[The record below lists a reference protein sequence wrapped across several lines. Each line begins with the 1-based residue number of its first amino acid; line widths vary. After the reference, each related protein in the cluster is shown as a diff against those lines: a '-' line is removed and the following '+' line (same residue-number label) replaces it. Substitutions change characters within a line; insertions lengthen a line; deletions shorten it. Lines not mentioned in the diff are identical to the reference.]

1 MKRSTVERAPAR
13 KFRSLAQ
20 CPGFGSEACHPS
32 HRGANY
38 SQYTARMRARLL
50 PGLGFALL
58 YWAVGY
64 PAIHLAIPPGYTA
77 PFFPPAGI
85 ALAALFVFGLR
96 LWPAVFAGSALIQLA
111 TAWPL
116 LGSPG
121 WNLLGPLAVPAGA
134 ALQAVVGAVL
144 ARRLLAPED
153 KLDTAGSV
161 MRFLGVCV
169 PLSGLVCSTIGVSAL
184 VQAGVIP
191 AADAFF
197 NWWTWWTGDTLGM
210 LVAAP
215 LTLVFIG
222 RPAQDWRPR
231 RLGVALPM
239 SIALVLLALAY
250 QQVVSWE
257 NSRLRAQFER
267 DSVHLSGLLQ
277 KRLEEQVDMVRSIER
292 LLLASDHVSRSD
304 FHEFVAPWMQR
315 HPGTRSFTWNQH
327 LPHAARTAFEEAM
340 RDEYQTD
347 FRVLD
352 RDAAGQTS
360 PAAERRVYFP
370 VTRVEPEDGNRTV
383 LGMDPLSF
391 PISGEAI
398 RRTLAD
404 GQPAATARMRLVQA
418 HGEQHAVVLYQ
429 AVLASTADAS
439 RREPL
444 GLISAALGMDD
455 LLAAISRQ
463 AEEQGIDVRLS
474 DGDAPPEAAL
484 LAGDHPA
491 KDSVWPDHALTQV
504 TSIDFAGRH
513 WALETRALPQY
524 TEGLRSWA
532 AWGTIAVGVLASGM
546 LGALLLI
553 TTGNR
558 RRIQA
563 LVELRTAELEAAGA
577 RLQENRAALV
587 DAQRIAR
594 LGSWET
600 LSGRVGLQASDE
612 LRLLLDR
619 SQQRLGSLAD
629 LIESI
634 APASRAALSGAIER
648 AATEPGRIMLDC
660 NTDSLP
666 MRTLQFRIEGEHVDG
681 RLRRIRGTAQDV
693 TALREA
699 ETRIRYLARFDPL
712 TGLLNRSAWQDHAQ
726 DVLRHAVRHDDRCA
740 VLFLDLDHFKTV
752 NDSLGHAAGDR
763 LLAQVACR
771 LSGCVREEDLVARLG
786 GDEFV
791 ILLSRLAHTEEPARV
806 AERVLEALARPLQID
821 GQPLHLGAS
830 VGIALYPADGGE
842 IDTLLKHADTAMY
855 EAKES
860 GRNAYRIFLPEMTQ
874 RVTRRLQTEAE
885 LRRAIEI
892 GELRLHYQPQVD
904 GATGRVCGCEA
915 LVRWQH
921 AERGLLSPDQFIPFA
936 EQSGLIVPLGEWVLR
951 EACLQQ
957 VRWRD
962 AGLPPL
968 DVAVNIS
975 ALQFR
980 RRDFVATVARVLAE
994 TGADPARIEL
1004 EITESALM
1012 DATPELVASFDQL
1025 VALGLTLALDDFGTG
1040 YSSLSYLKR
1049 LPLRRLKIDRS
1060 FVDGLP
1066 DNPED
1071 VAITSATLSL
1081 ARDLGMEVVAEGV
1094 ETEEQRAYL
1103 RSRGCGA
1110 MQGYLFS
1117 RPLGVKAF
1125 EEWAWE
1131 RATALA

>member
-1 MKRSTVERAPAR
+1 
-13 KFRSLAQ
+13 
-20 CPGFGSEACHPS
+20 
-32 HRGANY
+32 
-38 SQYTARMRARLL
+38 MRASPL
-50 PGLGFALL
+50 PAVVLALA

-64 PAIHLAIPPGYTA
+64 PALHLAIPPGYTA

-96 LWPAVFAGSALIQLA
+96 LWPAVFAGSALVQLA

-116 LGSPG
+116 LGSAG
-121 WNLLGPLAVPAGA
+121 WNPLGPLAVPIGA
-134 ALQAVVGAVL
+134 TLQAVVGVLL
-144 ARRLLAPED
+144 ARRLLAPGD
-153 KLDTAGSV
+153 TLDTAGSV
-161 MRFLGVCV
+161 MRFLGICM

-184 VQAGVIP
+184 VWAAVIP
-191 AADAFF
+191 ASDALF

-222 RPAQDWRPR
+222 RPAQDWRQR

-250 QQVVSWE
+250 RQVVSWE
-257 NSRLRAQFER
+257 DSRVRAQFER
-267 DSVHLSGLLQ
+267 DSVHLSALLQ

-292 LLLASDHVSRSD
+292 LLLASDQVSRAD
-304 FHEFVAPWMQR
+304 FHEFVAPWMR
-315 HPGTRSFTWNQH
+315 LHPGTRSFTWN
-327 LPHAARTAFEEAM
+327 PYVRHAERAAFEEGI
-340 RDEYQTD
+340 RSDY
-347 FRVLD
+347 RVDYRILD
-352 RDAAGQTS
+352 RDPAGQTS
-360 PAAERRVYFP
+360 PATERREYFP
-370 VTRVEPEDGNRTV
+370 VTHVEPEEGNHAV

-391 PISGEAI
+391 PVAGEAI
-398 RRTLAD
+398 ERALAT
-404 GQPAATARMRLVQA
+404 GQPAASARMRLVQE

-429 AVLASTADAS
+429 AVFGSSPPAPVRA
-439 RREPL
+439 PL
-444 GLISAALGMDD
+444 GVVSAALGMDD
-455 LLAAISRQ
+455 LLAAVSRQ
-463 AEEQGIDVRLS
+463 AAAQGIAVRLS
-474 DGDAPPEAAL
+474 DRDAGPESAL
-484 LAGDHPA
+484 LAGD
-491 KDSVWPDHALTQV
+491 DRGQESVWPEEILART
-504 TSIDFAGRH
+504 TSIDFAGRRWELH
-513 WALETRALPQY
+513 TRALPRYIEQ
-524 TEGLRSWA
+524 LRSWA
-532 AWGTIAVGVLASGM
+532 AWGTIAVGVLTSAM

-563 LVELRTAELEAAGA
+563 LVEHRTAELQAASV
-577 RLQENRAALV
+577 RLHENRAALI

-600 LSGRVGLQASDE
+600 LCARDGLHASDE
-612 LRLLLDR
+612 LHLLLD
-619 SQQRLGSLAD
+619 STAGDLNSLAD
-629 LIESI
+629 LIDAI
-634 APASRAALSGAIER
+634 APASRAALTDALER

-666 MRTLQFRIEGEHVDG
+666 MRTLQFRIEGEHVGG

-699 ETRIRYLARFDPL
+699 EARIRYLARFDPL

-726 DVLRHAVRHDDRCA
+726 DVLRHAARHDDRCA
-740 VLFLDLDHFKTV
+740 VLFLDLDDFKTV

-771 LSGCVREEDLVARLG
+771 LGGCVRAEDLVARIG

-791 ILLSRLAHTEEPARV
+791 ILLSRLAHAEEPARV
-806 AERVLEALARPLQID
+806 AERVLDALARPLQID
-821 GQPLHLGAS
+821 SQPLRVGAS
-830 VGIALYPADGGE
+830 IGIALYPADGGE

-860 GRNAYRIFLPEMTQ
+860 GRNAYRFFLPEMTQ

-885 LRRAIEI
+885 LRKAIES
-892 GELRLHYQPQVD
+892 GDLRLHYQPQID
-904 GATGRVCGCEA
+904 AASGRVYGCEA

-921 AERGLLSPDQFIPFA
+921 PERGLLPPDRFVPFA

-980 RRDFVATVARVLAE
+980 RRDFVATVARVLGE

-1071 VAITSATLSL
+1071 AAITSATLSL

-1094 ETEEQRAYL
+1094 ETEEQRGYL
-1103 RSRGCGA
+1103 CKRGCRA

-1117 RPLGVKAF
+1117 RPLGVEEFGTWF
-1125 EEWAWE
+1125 EEQA
-1131 RATALA
+1131 AAIA

>member
-1 MKRSTVERAPAR
+1 
-13 KFRSLAQ
+13 
-20 CPGFGSEACHPS
+20 
-32 HRGANY
+32 
-38 SQYTARMRARLL
+38 MRAILL
-50 PGLGFALL
+50 PAVVLALA
-58 YWAVGY
+58 YWAVGF

-85 ALAALFVFGLR
+85 ALAALYVFGLR
-96 LWPAVFAGSALIQLA
+96 LWPAVFAGSALIQVV

-116 LGSPG
+116 LHSTGWSP
-121 WNLLGPLAVPAGA
+121 LGPLAVPIGA
-134 ALQAVVGAVL
+134 TLQAVVGVLL
-144 ARRLLAPED
+144 ARRLLAPGD
-153 KLDTAGSV
+153 TLDTASAV
-161 MRFLGVCV
+161 ARFLGVCV

-184 VQAGVIP
+184 VWAGVIP
-191 AADAFF
+191 TADALF

-215 LTLVFIG
+215 LTMVFIG
-222 RPAQDWRPR
+222 RPAQDWRQR

-267 DSVHLSGLLQ
+267 DSIHLSGLLQ
-277 KRLEEQVDMVRSIER
+277 KRLEEQVEMVHSIER
-292 LLLASDHVSRSD
+292 LLLASNQVSRSD
-304 FHEFVAPWMQR
+304 FHAFVAPWMRR
-315 HPGTRSFTWNQH
+315 HPGTRSFTWNRH
-327 LPHAARTAFEEAM
+327 VPHATRGAFEEAM
-340 RDEYQTD
+340 REEHQADY
-347 FRVLD
+347 RILD
-352 RDAAGQTS
+352 RDATGQTS
-360 PAAERRVYFP
+360 LAAERPEYFP
-370 VTRVEPEDGNRTV
+370 VTHVEPEEGNRAV

-391 PISGEAI
+391 PVAVEAI

-404 GQPAATARMRLVQA
+404 GQPAATARVRLVQE

-429 AVLASTADAS
+429 AVFASAADTSPRA
-439 RREPL
+439 PL
-444 GLISAALGMDD
+444 GLISAALGLDD
-455 LLAAISRQ
+455 LVAGVSRQ
-463 AEEQGIDVRLS
+463 AAAQGIVVQLS
-474 DGDAPPEAAL
+474 DRDAGPESAL
-484 LAGDHPA
+484 LAGDPPA
-491 KDSVWPDHALTQV
+491 NDSIWPGEALTHV
-504 TSIDFAGRH
+504 THIEFAGRN
-513 WALETRALPQY
+513 WALKTRALPQY
-524 TEGLRSWA
+524 IEDLRGWA

-558 RRIQA
+558 RRIEA
-563 LVELRTAELEAAGA
+563 LVERRTAELEAASA
-577 RLQENRAALV
+577 HLHEHRAALV

-600 LSGRVGLQASDE
+600 LAGQEGLQASDE
-612 LRLLLDR
+612 LRLLLDCTYR
-619 SQQRLGSLAD
+619 NLNSLSD
-629 LIESI
+629 LIDMI
-634 APASRAALSGAIER
+634 APASRSALTNAIER
-648 AATEPGRIMLDC
+648 AAAEPGRITLDC
-660 NTDSLP
+660 NTNSLP

-693 TALREA
+693 TPLREA
-699 ETRIRYLARFDPL
+699 ESRLRYLARFDPL

-740 VLFLDLDHFKTV
+740 VLFLDLDDFKTV

-771 LSGCVREEDLVARLG
+771 LSGCVREEDLLARLG

-791 ILLSRLAHTEEPARV
+791 ILLSRLEHIDEPARV
-806 AERVLEALARPLQID
+806 AERILDALTRPLQID
-821 GQPLHLGAS
+821 DRPLHVGAS
-830 VGIALYPADGGE
+830 IGIALYPGDGGE

-860 GRNAYRIFLPEMTQ
+860 GRNAYRFFLPEMTQ
-874 RVTRRLQTEAE
+874 RVTRRLQIEAE
-885 LRRAIEI
+885 LRYAIET
-892 GELRLHYQPQVD
+892 GELRLHYQPQID
-904 GATGRVCGCEA
+904 TASGRVCGCEA

-921 AERGLLSPDQFIPFA
+921 PRRGLLSPDHFISFA

-968 DVAVNIS
+968 CVAVNIS

-980 RRDFVATVARVLAE
+980 RRDFVTTVADVLAE
-994 TGADPARIEL
+994 TGADPQHIEL

-1025 VALGLTLALDDFGTG
+1025 GALGLTLALDDFGTG

-1060 FVDGLP
+1060 FIDGLP

-1081 ARDLGMEVVAEGV
+1081 ARDLGMDVVAEGV
-1094 ETEEQRAYL
+1094 ETEAQRAYL
-1103 RSRGCGA
+1103 CSRRCGA
-1110 MQGYLFS
+1110 MQGYLIS
-1117 RPLGVKAF
+1117 RPLEVREFGAWI
-1125 EEWAWE
+1125 EEQA
-1131 RATALA
+1131 AALA

>member
-1 MKRSTVERAPAR
+1 
-13 KFRSLAQ
+13 
-20 CPGFGSEACHPS
+20 
-32 HRGANY
+32 
-38 SQYTARMRARLL
+38 MRASLL
-50 PGLGFALL
+50 PGLALALL

-121 WNLLGPLAVPAGA
+121 WSLLGPLAVPVGA
-134 ALQAVVGAVL
+134 TLQAVVGVLL
-144 ARRLLAPED
+144 ARRLLAPGD
-153 KLDTAGSV
+153 TLDTAGAV

-184 VQAGVIP
+184 VWAGVIP
-191 AADAFF
+191 TTDALF
-197 NWWTWWTGDTLGM
+197 NWWSWWTGDTLGM

-222 RPAQDWRPR
+222 RPAQDWRER

-257 NSRLRAQFER
+257 KTRLRAQFER
-267 DSVHLSGLLQ
+267 DSAHLSGLLQ

-292 LLLASDHVSRSD
+292 LLLASDHVSHSD
-304 FHEFVAPWMQR
+304 FQAFVAPWMQR
-315 HPGTRSFTWNQH
+315 HPGTRSFTWNRH
-327 LPHAARTAFEEAM
+327 VPHAARDTFEEAM
-340 RDEYQTD
+340 RVERRMDY
-347 FRVLD
+347 RILD
-352 RDAAGQTS
+352 RSPAGATS
-360 PAAERRVYFP
+360 PAVERGEYFP
-370 VTRVEPEDGNRTV
+370 VTHVEPEEGNRAV

-404 GQPAATARMRLVQA
+404 GQPAATARMRLVQE

-429 AVLASTADAS
+429 AVFAPAASAS
-439 RREPL
+439 PRAPI
-444 GLISAALGMDD
+444 GLVSAALGMDD
-455 LLAAISRQ
+455 LLVTVSQQAA
-463 AEEQGIDVRLS
+463 EQGIAVRLV
-474 DGDAPPEAAL
+474 DRDASPEAAM
-484 LAGDHPA
+484 LAGEPLTRA
-491 KDSVWPDHALTQV
+491 SVWPDELLNHV
-504 TSIDFAGRH
+504 TRLDFAGRH
-513 WALETRALPQY
+513 WELQTRALPQY
-524 TEGLRSWA
+524 TDDLRSWA

-553 TTGNR
+553 TTGSR

-563 LVELRTAELEAAGA
+563 LVERRTAELEAASA
-577 RLQENRAALV
+577 RLQEHRAALV

-600 LSGRVGLQASDE
+600 LAGHEGLQVSDE
-612 LRLLLDR
+612 LRLLLDCTHHKP
-619 SQQRLGSLAD
+619 SSLGD
-629 LIESI
+629 LIDLI
-634 APASRAALSGAIER
+634 APASRAALTSAIER

-666 MRTLQFRIEGEHVDG
+666 MRTLQFRIEGEQVDG

-771 LSGCVREEDLVARLG
+771 LSSCVREEDLVARLG

-791 ILLSRLAHTEEPARV
+791 ILVSRLAHTDEPARV
-806 AERVLEALARPLQID
+806 AERVLDALARPLQVD
-821 GQPLHLGAS
+821 GQPLHVGAS
-830 VGIALYPADGGE
+830 IGIALYPADGGD
-842 IDTLLKHADTAMY
+842 IDALLKHADTAMY

-860 GRNAYRIFLPEMTQ
+860 GRNAYRFFLPEMTH
-874 RVTRRLQTEAE
+874 RVTRRLQVEAE
-885 LRRAIEI
+885 LRCAIET
-892 GELRLHYQPQVD
+892 GELRLHYQPQID
-904 GATGRVCGCEA
+904 AATGRLCGCEA

-921 AERGLLSPDQFIPFA
+921 PVRGLLPPDQFIPFA

-957 VRWRD
+957 GRWRD

-1071 VAITSATLSL
+1071 MAITSATLSL
-1081 ARDLGMEVVAEGV
+1081 ARDLGMDVVAEGV

-1125 EEWAWE
+1125 GEWARE
-1131 RATALA
+1131 RTAAFA